1 MTPEQQKIVEELRQ
15 WRLNQPYMTS
25 EEAREQFE
33 RVRRN
38 VQSRWANAPGSNEAS
53 SWTGQGEKVVY
64 STGPVYETVSLAAEP
79 STPYSSTAAANAI
92 SSSPSKAA

>member
-1 MTPEQQKIVEELRQ
+1 MKADREKLVQELKA

-38 VQSRWANAPGSNEAS
+38 VQSRWANASGSNAAS
-53 SWTGQGEKVVY
+53 SSVGHVGKVVY
-64 STGPVYETVSLAAEP
+64 SHPSGCEAVSLAEEP
-79 STPYSSTAAANAI
+79 SAAHI
-92 SSSPSKAA
+92 V